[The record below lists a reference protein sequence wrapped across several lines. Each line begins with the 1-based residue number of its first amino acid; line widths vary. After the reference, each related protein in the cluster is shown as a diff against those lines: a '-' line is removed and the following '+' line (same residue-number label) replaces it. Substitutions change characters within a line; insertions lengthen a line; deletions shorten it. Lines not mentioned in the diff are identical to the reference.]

1 MQEIP
6 LNMPT
11 STVPTGN
18 RTFMLSE
25 DCRSQIEEVNYVGKT
40 GTNEKDLERMK
51 KRENEYRQR
60 VKEMERKYLEMEK
73 TEIQEIV
80 HAAGLSPEAL
90 SRLIRQASESVPD
103 ADFFKQL
110 QESDKENEE
119 VSNDRKD
126 SSREENN

>member
-1 MQEIP
+1 MSAKLER
-6 LNMPT
+6 M
-11 STVPTGN
+11 
-18 RTFMLSE
+18 
-25 DCRSQIEEVNYVGKT
+25 K
-40 GTNEKDLERMK
+40 KDLERMK

-60 VKEMERKYLEMEK
+60 VKEMERKYMEMEK

-110 QESDKENEE
+110 QESDKENQE